1 MQTEFKTLSNYVKK
15 WVPSILSSRTNS
27 EITFYI
33 SSQDLIKFVTFMKRH
48 TTTKVE
54 QLIDITAVDFPQR
67 KMRFEVLYQFLSVIY
82 NTRFTVSISIKE
94 GIRVDSLTS
103 LYSSAGWYERET
115 WDRFGI
121 YFRNHP
127 DLRRRLTDYGFKGHP
142 LRKDFPVTGFTETRY
157 NDFNK
162 RIVYEKVSL
171 GQEYRLFTLSNNY
184 AIVERATQLQL
195 ELYF

>member
-15 WVPSILSSRTNS
+15 RVPSILSSRTNS

-121 YFRNHP
+121 YFVIIP
-127 DLRRRLTDYGFKGHP
+127 TYVEGWLIMDL
-142 LRKDFPVTGFTETRY
+142 KDILFVKT
-157 NDFNK
+157 
-162 RIVYEKVSL
+162 SL
-171 GQEYRLFTLSNNY
+171 LLDLLKHVIMILINELFMKK
-184 AIVERATQLQL
+184 
-195 ELYF
+195 